1 MPDDWQKN
9 LAPENVQIHSA
20 SPLVVIV
27 FRFRLRL
34 PAQFAQEA
42 HRPGLLDH
50 IVVVTLGILFHG
62 PNNMDGREAL
72 ADFVFFTCSDGNQEI
87 VIVSQ
92 SI

>member
-50 IVVVTLGILFHG
+50 IVVVTLGILFSSFS
-62 PNNMDGREAL
+62 L
-72 ADFVFFTCSDGNQEI
+72 AVMAIKNIILFLVFLDKSVTYYPL
-87 VIVSQ
+87 
-92 SI
+92 